1 MKLVRRRAQGWM
13 QHGAYVQGEGKYQS
27 PTESLT
33 SRVAIVTKQVQN
45 LSSNCIRF
53 GPKTFAVT
61 LLSCHAVR
69 CCHNAVVTVRTVRK
83 QGVY

>member
-53 GPKTFAVT
+53 GPYLFLAGVAADNVGT
-61 LLSCHAVR
+61 LR
-69 CCHNAVVTVRTVRK
+69 DDTPGT
-83 QGVY
+83 